1 MTKERLRAEIRR
13 ILDECSLD
21 EIRGAFKS
29 LWETTADELN
39 SPQAPIAKITIRES
53 GAGHY
58 APDDVSVSLYAPGLP
73 PGEHDVY
80 CEPMS
85 VAPALKA
92 PITAEY
98 IKARLKDPVVQ
109 QRLSLG
115 VELGKSLKALTH
127 HELVDYSLDHFTDLQ
142 PHELVII
149 AELYSRIW
157 PGWEQAPIAGED
169 AAEKSG
175 DGQ

>member
-98 IKARLKDPVVQ
+98 IKARLKDPVVL
-109 QRLSLG
+109 QRLREREDLR
-115 VELGKSLKALTH
+115 KSLKAAT
-127 HELVDYSLDHFTDLQ
+127 
-142 PHELVII
+142 PHELVEYSLHLFKDLGPHEEII
-149 AELYSRIW
+149 ISELYSRIW
-157 PGWEQAPIAGED
+157 PGWERAPVEGED
-169 AAEKSG
+169 AAEKS
-175 DGQ
+175 DGGQ